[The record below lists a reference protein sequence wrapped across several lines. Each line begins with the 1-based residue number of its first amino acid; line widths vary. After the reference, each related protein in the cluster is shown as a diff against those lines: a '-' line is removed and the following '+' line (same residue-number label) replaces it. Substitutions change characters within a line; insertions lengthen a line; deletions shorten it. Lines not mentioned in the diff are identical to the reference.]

1 MTTPL
6 ISAKQLEDIGVAV
19 VVYSRLLTAAA
30 IRGMQNAIGVLQQS
44 LVDGITVERPDL
56 LVSFEELNNLMG
68 LDHIKEMEQRYLTEE
83 QLKSKYGRQEVL

>member
-1 MTTPL
+1 LTTPL